1 MAPSVPR
8 LEDFYKTGQKNR
20 PIRRRHLRGRAV
32 NYETTTSLVSM
43 FFEQAAF
50 FGPAP
55 FLWRVVKGSYC
66 PISWEEAA
74 VTVRSLAH
82 GLTEIGIKTGDRV
95 VLVSENRPE
104 WCLGDLAIM
113 AAGAISVPAYTTN
126 TPNDHRHVLTDSGAR
141 AVIVSSGRLMRPLLH
156 AAAHIAHPPHVILI
170 NAGDLKQNPGV
181 SLFFW
186 DDLIAQGTTKQHL
199 SLPTLP
205 QRTDTACI
213 IYTSG
218 TGGAPKGV
226 MLSHASIL
234 ANCRGA
240 HDVLVKL
247 GLGQERFLSFLPLS
261 HAYEHSAGQ
270 FFPVSIG
277 AQIYYAESIDALGRN
292 MAAAKPTLMAAV
304 PRIYEV
310 MRTKMLRSAEKSS
323 GIKAWLFHKTLSLGT
338 KRYCHKARL
347 GPVEILIN
355 VICTLLVRRKIAAGF
370 GGHLKAFVSGG
381 APLNPDVG
389 YFFTALGIRIL
400 QGYGQ
405 TEAGPL
411 ISVNTPDNP
420 KMESVGPALNGV
432 EAKIA
437 EDGEICVRGEM
448 VMQGYWNNPEATA
461 AVIDPDGWLHT
472 GDIGHIDPEGHI
484 FITDRKKD
492 IIVNSGG
499 DNISPQRIEGFLTLE
514 PEIAQAMVYGDKRPH
529 LVALVVPS
537 EELISAI
544 AAAKG
549 VPPDLTALTKEPEI
563 LRRISAA
570 LERVN
575 KELSTI
581 ETVRRFVIAPEA
593 FTIDNAMLTPTLKIR
608 RHVILERWRATLDQL
623 YRS

>member
-1 MAPSVPR
+1 M
-8 LEDFYKTGQKNR
+8 K
-20 PIRRRHLRGRAV
+20 GRAV

-50 FGPAP
+50 FNGSP
-55 FLWRVVKGSYC
+55 FLWRVVNGTFQ
-66 PISWEEAA
+66 PISWKEAA
-74 VTVRSLAH
+74 TKVRSLAH
-82 GLTEIGIKTGDRV
+82 SLADIGIKPGDRV
-95 VLVSENRPE
+95 ALVSENRPE
-104 WCLGDLAIM
+104 WCLSDLAIM

-126 TPNDHRHVLTDSGAR
+126 TPNDHSHVLTDSGAK

-156 AAAHIAHPPHVILI
+156 AAAHIGRPPLVILI
-170 NAGDLKQNPGV
+170 DARDLKQNPGV

-186 DDLIAQGTTKQHL
+186 DDLL
-199 SLPTLP
+199 SKGQDRARDALPASP

-226 MLSHASIL
+226 MLSHGSIL

-247 GLGQERFLSFLPLS
+247 GLGSERFLSFLPLS

-270 FFPVSIG
+270 FFPISLG
-277 AQIYYAESIDALGRN
+277 AQIYYAESIDALSRN
-292 MAAAKPTLMAAV
+292 LLSAKPTLMAAV

-310 MRTKMLRSAEKSS
+310 IRAKMLRTAEKNK
-323 GIKAWLFHKTLSLGT
+323 GLKAKLFYKTLELGM
-338 KRYCHKARL
+338 KRYCYKQQL
-347 GPVEILIN
+347 GPLDILLDML
-355 VICTLLVRRKIAAGF
+355 CTLLVRRKIATTF

-389 YFFTALGIRIL
+389 YFFTALGVRIL

-411 ISVNTPDNP
+411 ISVNMPHAP

-437 EDGEICVRGEM
+437 PDGEICVRGEM

-461 AVIDPDGWLHT
+461 AVIDSDKWLHT
-472 GDIGHIDPEGHI
+472 GDIGHIDNDGYI

-499 DNISPQRIEGFLTLE
+499 DNVSPQRIEGFLTLE

-529 LVALVVPS
+529 LVALLVP
-537 EELISAI
+537 ADDMVN
-544 AAAKG
+544 AVATAKG
-549 VPPDLTALTKEPEI
+549 VPADLKVLATDPDL

-570 LERVN
+570 VDRVN
-575 KELSTI
+575 KDLSTI

-593 FTIDNAMLTPTLKIR
+593 FSIENAMLTPTLKIR
-608 RHVILERWRATLDQL
+608 RHIIREQWGATLDML
-623 YRS
+623 YK

>member
-1 MAPSVPR
+1 M
-8 LEDFYKTGQKNR
+8 K
-20 PIRRRHLRGRAV
+20 GRAV

-50 FGPAP
+50 FNDSP
-55 FLWRVVKGSYC
+55 FLWRVVNGTFQ
-66 PISWEEAA
+66 PISWKEAA
-74 VTVRSLAH
+74 TKVRSLAH
-82 GLTEIGIKTGDRV
+82 SLADIGIKPGDRV

-104 WCLGDLAIM
+104 WCLSDLAIM

-126 TPNDHRHVLTDSGAR
+126 TPNDHSHVLTDSGAK

-156 AAAHIAHPPHVILI
+156 AAAHIGRPPLVILI
-170 NAGDLKQNPGV
+170 DARDLKQNPGV

-186 DDLIAQGTTKQHL
+186 DDLL
-199 SLPTLP
+199 SKGQDRARDALPASP

-226 MLSHASIL
+226 MLSHGSIL

-247 GLGQERFLSFLPLS
+247 GLGSERFLSFLPLS

-270 FFPVSIG
+270 FFPISLG
-277 AQIYYAESIDALGRN
+277 AQIYYAESIDALSRN
-292 MAAAKPTLMAAV
+292 LLSAKPTLMAAV

-310 MRTKMLRSAEKSS
+310 IRAKMLRTAEKNK
-323 GIKAWLFHKTLSLGT
+323 GLKAKLFYKTLELGM
-338 KRYCHKARL
+338 KRYCHKQKL
-347 GPVEILIN
+347 GPLDLLLDML
-355 VICTLLVRRKIAAGF
+355 CTLLGRRKIATTF

-389 YFFTALGIRIL
+389 YFFTALGVRIL

-411 ISVNTPDNP
+411 ISVNMPHAP

-437 EDGEICVRGEM
+437 PDGEICVRGEM

-461 AVIDPDGWLHT
+461 AVIDPDKWLHT
-472 GDIGHIDPEGHI
+472 GDIGHIDNDGYI

-499 DNISPQRIEGFLTLE
+499 DNVSPQRIEGFLTLE

-529 LVALVVPS
+529 LVALLVP
-537 EELISAI
+537 ADDMVN
-544 AAAKG
+544 AVATAKG
-549 VPPDLTALTKEPEI
+549 VPADLKVLATDPDL

-570 LERVN
+570 VDRVN
-575 KELSTI
+575 KDLSTI

-593 FTIDNAMLTPTLKIR
+593 FSIENAMLTPTLKIR
-608 RHVILERWRATLDQL
+608 RHIIREQWGATLDML
-623 YRS
+623 YK

>member
-1 MAPSVPR
+1 
-8 LEDFYKTGQKNR
+8 
-20 PIRRRHLRGRAV
+20 
-32 NYETTTSLVSM
+32 M

-50 FGPAP
+50 FNDSP
-55 FLWRVVKGSYC
+55 FLWRVVNGTFQ
-66 PISWEEAA
+66 PISWKEAA
-74 VTVRSLAH
+74 TKVRSLAH
-82 GLTEIGIKTGDRV
+82 SLADIGIKPGDRV
-95 VLVSENRPE
+95 ALVSENRPE
-104 WCLGDLAIM
+104 WCLSDLAIM

-126 TPNDHRHVLTDSGAR
+126 TPNDHSHVLTDSGAK

-156 AAAHIAHPPHVILI
+156 AAAHIGRPPLVILI
-170 NAGDLKQNPGV
+170 DARDLKQNPGV

-186 DDLIAQGTTKQHL
+186 DDLL
-199 SLPTLP
+199 SKGQDRARDALPASP

-226 MLSHASIL
+226 MLSHGSIL

-247 GLGQERFLSFLPLS
+247 GLGSERFLSFLPLS

-270 FFPVSIG
+270 FFPISLG
-277 AQIYYAESIDALGRN
+277 AQIYYAESIDALSRN
-292 MAAAKPTLMAAV
+292 LLSAKPTLMAAV

-310 MRTKMLRSAEKSS
+310 IRAKMLRTAEKNK
-323 GIKAWLFHKTLSLGT
+323 GLKAKLFYKILELGM
-338 KRYCHKARL
+338 KRYCYKQQL
-347 GPVEILIN
+347 GPLDILLN
-355 VICTLLVRRKIAAGF
+355 MLCTLLVRRKIATTF

-389 YFFTALGIRIL
+389 YFFTALGVRIL

-411 ISVNTPDNP
+411 ISVNMPHAP

-437 EDGEICVRGEM
+437 PDGEICVRGEM

-461 AVIDPDGWLHT
+461 AVIDPDKWLHT
-472 GDIGHIDPEGHI
+472 GDIGHIDNDGYI

-499 DNISPQRIEGFLTLE
+499 DNVSPQRIEGFLTLE

-529 LVALVVPS
+529 LVALLVP
-537 EELISAI
+537 ADDMVN
-544 AAAKG
+544 AVATAKG
-549 VPPDLTALTKEPEI
+549 VPADLKVLATDPDL

-570 LERVN
+570 VDRVN
-575 KELSTI
+575 KDLSTI

-593 FTIDNAMLTPTLKIR
+593 FSIENAMLTPTLKIR
-608 RHVILERWRATLDQL
+608 RHIIREQWGATLDML
-623 YRS
+623 YK